1 MAARMY
7 NLRISNDHS
16 YVTNG
21 LPTGYR
27 SSRASSLGQ
36 TNRTGRQ
43 RQLRASRYVVEWKIT
58 LTGMGRE
65 GVGREGGGWGG
76 RGVRRGYSLSL

>member
-21 LPTGYR
+21 LPTGYT

-43 RQLRASRYVVEWKIT
+43 RQLRASRYIVEWKIT

-65 GVGREGGGWGG
+65 GEGGGGEEVLPLSVGWGC
-76 RGVRRGYSLSL
+76 